1 MLGVD
6 QDKVIVT
13 VDQHGNTSAGSVPL
27 ALSHALDKKLIKQ
40 DDIVALTA
48 VGAGM
53 TSGSCIIKF

>member
-1 MLGVD
+1 MIKKSKDSVLEIKYVD
-6 QDKVIVT
+6 
-13 VDQHGNTSAGSVPL
+13 
-27 ALSHALDKKLIKQ
+27 HALDKKLIKQ